1 VATTA
6 LYLISFD
13 LSDPFT
19 NDYEPLWDFLGGSS
33 ALQILHS
40 AWVVK
45 GEVGQVSDLYGK
57 IQPLLATI
65 DRLLIHEIFRE
76 TAYNN
81 LGVSDKE
88 FQGLLDQSAR
98 DLNR

>member
-1 VATTA
+1 MA

-13 LSDPFT
+13 LTDPFT
-19 NDYEPLWDFLGGSS
+19 NDYEPLWDFLGGSG

-40 AWVVK
+40 AWVAK
-45 GEVGQVSDLYGK
+45 GEVGQVSGLYGK
-57 IQPLLATI
+57 IRPLLQNI
-65 DRLLIHEIFRE
+65 DRVLVHEIFRE
-76 TAYNN
+76 AAYNN

-88 FQGLLDQSAR
+88 FQGLLDRSAT

>member
-1 VATTA
+1 MA

-13 LSDPFT
+13 LSDPLT
-19 NDYEPLWDFLGGSS
+19 NDYEPLWDFLGGSG
-33 ALQILHS
+33 ARQILHS
-40 AWVVK
+40 AWLVR

-57 IQPLLATI
+57 IQPLLHTI
-65 DRLLIHEIFRE
+65 DRLLVHEIFRE
-76 TAYNN
+76 TAYIN

-88 FQGLLDQSAR
+88 FQRLLDQSAT